1 MHTLIKPTHQP
12 VRTVLHLSPAVTSA
26 ALTEAQRHQQGLA
39 EWVERLVVD
48 SCAAGHDHLE
58 RRLSELMSVELFA
71 HVASNCPGAFV
82 GRWRLLYDRCLLEPE
97 LWRYP
102 VVTLDEAET
111 AGTDLQPTLDAA
123 ELLRRWPALVASVW
137 LVS

>member
-1 MHTLIKPTHQP
+1 MHPLLNPTHQP

-26 ALTEAQRHQQGLA
+26 ALTEAQRHRQGLA

-48 SCAAGHDHLE
+48 CCTTGDEHLE

-71 HVASNCPGAFV
+71 HVASNCPGALT
-82 GRWRLLYDRCLLEPE
+82 GRWRLLFDRSMLEPA

-102 VVTLDEAET
+102 ELTLEEAET

>member
-1 MHTLIKPTHQP
+1 MHTLLNPVHQS

-26 ALTEAQRHQQGLA
+26 ALTEAQRQRQGLA

-48 SCAAGHDHLE
+48 SCVANEEHLE

-71 HVASNCPGAFV
+71 HVASNCPGALT
-82 GRWRLLYDRCLLEPE
+82 GRWRLLFDRCLLEPT

-102 VVTLDEAET
+102 EVTLEEAET
-111 AGTDLQPTLDAA
+111 MGTDLQPTMDAA

>member
-1 MHTLIKPTHQP
+1 MHTLLNPAHQP

-48 SCAAGHDHLE
+48 SCAASDDRLE

-71 HVASNCPGAFV
+71 HVASNCPGALV
-82 GRWRLLYDRCLLEPE
+82 GRWRLLFDRCLLEPA
-97 LWRYP
+97 LWR
-102 VVTLDEAET
+102 
-111 AGTDLQPTLDAA
+111 
-123 ELLRRWPALVASVW
+123 
-137 LVS
+137 